1 MELTTFSGLEAISD
15 TDMIQIDGGIKV
27 NWWQLAEGVTILAAA
42 SGSYVTAAF
51 LLPTGAG
58 AVASAAVGMGLQV
71 AAYSTIAGAFKK

>member
-1 MELTTFSGLEAISD
+1 M
-15 TDMIQIDGGIKV
+15 
-27 NWWQLAEGVTILAAA
+27 AAA